1 MTEPKETMTIEL
13 TGWTLQAAN
22 SIAQSLGMSLD
33 AFIKTAIHDKI
44 IAHMSAKDVLHFC
57 AQGAQ
62 PQDLLK
68 ILNASKG
75 DEPSIE
81 TDLLDGF

>member
-1 MTEPKETMTIEL
+1 MTEPSETITIEL
-13 TGWTLQAAN
+13 AGWTLQAAN

-33 AFIKTAIHDKI
+33 AFIQAAIHDKI
-44 IAHMSAKDVLHFC
+44 IAHMSAKDFLRFR

-62 PQDLLK
+62 PQNLLK